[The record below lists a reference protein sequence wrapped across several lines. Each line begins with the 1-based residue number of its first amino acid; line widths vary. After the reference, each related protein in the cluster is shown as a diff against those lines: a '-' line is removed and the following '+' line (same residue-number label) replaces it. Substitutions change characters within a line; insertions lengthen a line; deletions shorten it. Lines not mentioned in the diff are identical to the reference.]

1 MRVFLSCALLLC
13 LTGCRESL
21 LTPEEG
27 VDAVPPT
34 DVGDAVRIGFL
45 KGPEQVA
52 FGESAVFKAPEDST
66 VYFYE
71 WYQSGTGAFQIYSSP
86 ERVVTFRALQVGEVK
101 LEYVAYGGNGG
112 AELRGERVVQIVR

>member
-27 VDAVPPT
+27 ANGAPPT
-34 DVGDAVRIGFL
+34 EVSDAVRVGFL
-45 KGPEQVA
+45 KGPDQVA
-52 FGESAVFKAPEDST
+52 FGESAIFKAPEDST

-71 WYQSGTGAFQIYSSP
+71 WYQSGTGAFQIYSSTD
-86 ERVVTFRALQVGEVK
+86 RVVTFRALQVGEVK
-101 LEYVAYGGNGG
+101 LEYFAYGGNGG
-112 AELRGERVVQIVR
+112 TEMRGERVIQIVR